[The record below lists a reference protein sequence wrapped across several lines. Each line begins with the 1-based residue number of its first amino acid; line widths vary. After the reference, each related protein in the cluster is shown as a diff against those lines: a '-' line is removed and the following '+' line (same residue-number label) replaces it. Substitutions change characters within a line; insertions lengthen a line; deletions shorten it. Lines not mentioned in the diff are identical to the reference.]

1 MCVSIPG
8 HGGCKL
14 TGGLTLLNPLLGVL
28 RMMMWAVDTPWWFHF
43 LRASR
48 RSQTEKLWGYYKVR
62 GWLTLN
68 MKTIPCWHFH
78 FLKRPIP
85 IGGQMCL
92 LIFVQ
97 ITFTLLF
104 RSNICLKQQYG
115 LCPAFHSYRLES
127 QGKFSGF
134 PRHTHAWNQTVP
146 IIHECVFQCHFFSS
160 FHFVLQTPSEVQP
173 CSQPVGVTDVFNGT
187 WFVS

>member
-127 QGKFSGF
+127 QGKFSSIWLSEAYTCMKSDCAY
-134 PRHTHAWNQTVP
+134 HTRMCLSVP
-146 IIHECVFQCHFFSS
+146 FFFFLS
-160 FHFVLQTPSEVQP
+160 FCPSNAFRGAAMQP
-173 CSQPVGVTDVFNGT
+173 TSGSNWCF
-187 WFVS
+187 